1 MTVADILSKHGIKL
15 GNVAPGRH
23 YTTCPHC
30 SAGRSSSEH
39 RGAKVLGVTIG
50 ADGKVH
56 FGCNHCG
63 WTGPQKGRGDR
74 SNGKERDDLPA
85 YVYRDAD
92 GVPRFRKVRNLPGRE
107 PRFWLER
114 ADGRGGWIKGTKG
127 VDTKLIYRADQVK
140 KATAEGRIIACAE
153 GEKDA
158 DSLWS
163 LGIAAT
169 CNAHGASEPGKQAKW
184 TKAHSEQLA
193 GADIVVF
200 NDNDAAGYKHAA
212 ATCTQSLGIA
222 RRVRRLDLGKHWP
235 EIPKGGD
242 VSDWLSAGHTREE
255 LAALIETAP
264 DYAASAEQ
272 PQAELSEQGADGTDA
287 EIERTR

>member
-1 MTVADILSKHGIKL
+1 M
-15 GNVAPGRH
+15 
-23 YTTCPHC
+23 
-30 SAGRSSSEH
+30 
-39 RGAKVLGVTIG
+39 
-50 ADGKVH
+50 
-56 FGCNHCG
+56 
-63 WTGPQKGRGDR
+63 
-74 SNGKERDDLPA
+74 
-85 YVYRDAD
+85 
-92 GVPRFRKVRNLPGRE
+92 
-107 PRFWLER
+107 
-114 ADGRGGWIKGTKG
+114 
-127 VDTKLIYRADQVK
+127 K

-287 EIERTR
+287 EIERLAKLSTIHTSRNAKARHRSLASGRRSSIGWYRLSASGLGLLTTTAGRDAPFHCPSRSRGRRRSTVSRCSMA